1 MLPIREAWMGT
12 DGHAMFP
19 REVYGFAH
27 RRDAPRVDS
36 AGDISGCDATHQRG
50 ILAAILT
57 YVSIEVD

>member
-1 MLPIREAWMGT
+1 MGT

-36 AGDISGCDATHQRG
+36 ARDISGCDATHQRG